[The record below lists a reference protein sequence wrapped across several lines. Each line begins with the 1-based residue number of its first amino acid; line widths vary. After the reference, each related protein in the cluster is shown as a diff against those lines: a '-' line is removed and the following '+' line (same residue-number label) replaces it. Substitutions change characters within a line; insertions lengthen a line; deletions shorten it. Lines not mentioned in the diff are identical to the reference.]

1 MTEHEMVGWHHQ
13 LSKHEFEQ
21 TPGVSEGQG
30 SLACCRPWGRQESE
44 MAERLNNSEGHLGSW
59 FLPPLLNLL
68 LAMRVTTATT
78 ADIYWVG
85 SSRPA
90 PPLLHIITQR
100 KSEPEDSGREKM
112 IHNTR
117 PLRSR
122 MDGK

>member
-1 MTEHEMVGWHHQ
+1 MRWLGGITNSANMS
-13 LSKHEFEQ
+13 LSKLLELVKDREAWHAADL
-21 TPGVSEGQG
+21 GV
-30 SLACCRPWGRQESE
+30 AKSE

-68 LAMRVTTATT
+68 LAVRVTTATT
-78 ADIYWVG
+78 AGIYWVG

-90 PPLLHIITQR
+90 SPLLHIITQR